1 MDTEYKK
8 ILYETLEK
16 VHQSIDDVAPSQLPE
31 LVHAEIEILEAMDVM
46 DKRGRMPLTK
56 GGE

>member
-1 MDTEYKK
+1 MDTEYKN

-16 VHQSIDDVAPSQLPE
+16 VHQSIDEVAPSQLPE

>member
-16 VHQSIDDVAPSQLPE
+16 VHQSIDDAAPSQLPE